1 MFDLQKVKSK
11 KAMGN
16 HRILDGKIPAICSVE
31 GNAYNINESNCMVC
45 MKKGMIHTKKI
56 KMKKPYVVVE
66 QGYIPENEKKKS
78 CRYSK
83 ETKDRKQDKSIF
95 NYIHL
100 IIEKFSHF
108 HFTFLSEA
116 L

>member
-16 HRILDGKIPAICSVE
+16 HRFLDGKIPAICSVE

-56 KMKKPYVVVE
+56 KS
-66 QGYIPENEKKKS
+66 YIPENEKKKS

-83 ETKDRKQDKSIF
+83 ETKDRKQDKSMF
-95 NYIHL
+95 NFTHL
-100 IIEKFSHF
+100 SIEKFSHF